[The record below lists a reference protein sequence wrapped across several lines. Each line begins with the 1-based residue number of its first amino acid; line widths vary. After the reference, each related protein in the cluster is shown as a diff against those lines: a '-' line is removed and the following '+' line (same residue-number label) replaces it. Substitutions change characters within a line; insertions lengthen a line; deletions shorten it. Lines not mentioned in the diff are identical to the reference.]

1 MSDFKLMNLTGE
13 FIEEEDRNTQ
23 KIIFKFGAYNTDD
36 RLISNEIHK
45 VFDPSSDQAIKILF
59 NGKYRLNNFNGLGR
73 TKSLI
78 STLLN
83 KFPDNSSIKKQ
94 KYRPNENVK
103 LTGQY
108 REGLR
113 VMDCPLFCTMT
124 NNKQYLIDLEMQNYY
139 FDGLDLNTLSID
151 NALRKT
157 SDIPVIILLLL
168 FKDSDFNNSFEILPF
183 KKYLNDGE
191 F

>member
-1 MSDFKLMNLTGE
+1 
-13 FIEEEDRNTQ
+13 
-23 KIIFKFGAYNTDD
+23 
-36 RLISNEIHK
+36 
-45 VFDPSSDQAIKILF
+45 
-59 NGKYRLNNFNGLGR
+59 
-73 TKSLI
+73 
-78 STLLN
+78 
-83 KFPDNSSIKKQ
+83 
-94 KYRPNENVK
+94 
-103 LTGQY
+103 
-108 REGLR
+108 
-113 VMDCPLFCTMT
+113 MDCPLFCTMT